1 MTKKEI
7 KNTINKVVYEYAE
20 SLGYRMEDNGD
31 GGRVIFVNTSDDSL
45 LNDIEYH
52 RSTHDTYVMK
62 EASIKTRLMAAK
74 IMKYAQAIK
83 ADVEWKLAMENG
95 DVE

>member
-7 KNTINKVVYEYAE
+7 KNTINKAVYEYAE

-52 RSTHDTYVMK
+52 RSTHDTCVMK
-62 EASIKTRLMAAK
+62 EASDEVKADAEAID
-74 IMKYAQAIK
+74 KYAQAIK

>member
-7 KNTINKVVYEYAE
+7 KNTINKAVYEYAE

-45 LNDIEYH
+45 LNDI
-52 RSTHDTYVMK
+52 
-62 EASIKTRLMAAK
+62 
-74 IMKYAQAIK
+74 
-83 ADVEWKLAMENG
+83 
-95 DVE
+95 